1 MKVKGWLDEESLS
14 WKLLWGFTFV
24 RPQLKKNKVYF
35 VIVKGQRWIQRLNLW
50 EKDRV
55 TKGKDRI
62 YQKENWARGREGFGG
77 GWSKRVMDQIKEAWR
92 GECKIKGKTFNE
104 RIS

>member
-24 RPQLKKNKVYF
+24 RPQLM
-35 VIVKGQRWIQRLNLW
+35 NLW

-62 YQKENWARGREGFGG
+62 YQKENWARGREGFRG
-77 GWSKRVMDQIKEAWR
+77 GWSKRLMDQIKEAWR
-92 GECKIKGKTFNE
+92 GECKIKGKAFNE